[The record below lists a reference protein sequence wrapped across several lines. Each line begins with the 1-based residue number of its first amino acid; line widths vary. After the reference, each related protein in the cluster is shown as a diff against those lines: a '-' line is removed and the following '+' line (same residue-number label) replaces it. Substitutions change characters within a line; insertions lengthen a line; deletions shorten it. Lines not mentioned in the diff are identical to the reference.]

1 MRRVETALF
10 IVIGILMFVAVI
22 QKIMIEALSLYIKEN
37 TEMPDK
43 QTISKYSEKA
53 VRKFFHIPN

>member
-1 MRRVETALF
+1 MKTALF
-10 IVIGILMFVAVI
+10 IVIGILMLVAAI
-22 QKIMIEALSLYIKEN
+22 QKMMIEALSLYIKEN

-53 VRKFFHIPN
+53 VKKFFHIPS

>member
-1 MRRVETALF
+1 MKAALF
-10 IVIGILMFVAVI
+10 IVIGILMLVAAI
-22 QKIMIEALSLYIKEN
+22 QKMMIEVLSLYIKEN

-53 VRKFFHIPN
+53 VKKFFHIPS

>member
-1 MRRVETALF
+1 MKAALF
-10 IVIGILMFVAVI
+10 IVIGILMLVAAI
-22 QKIMIEALSLYIKEN
+22 QKMMIEVLSLYIKEN

-53 VRKFFHIPN
+53 VRKFFHIPS

>member
-1 MRRVETALF
+1 
-10 IVIGILMFVAVI
+10 MFVAVI

>member
-1 MRRVETALF
+1 MKTALF
-10 IVIGILMFVAVI
+10 IVIGILMLVAAI
-22 QKIMIEALSLYIKEN
+22 QKMMIEALSLYIKEN
-37 TEMPDK
+37 TEIPDK